1 MSFDKITIELTINRQ
16 HIHTQADKDITLLE
30 FLRNDL
36 GLTGVKNGCGTGHC
50 GACTVILNGKA
61 RRACTVKLARADHGK
76 VETIEGLTQD
86 GLLHPLQRTF
96 IEYGAVQCGFCTPG
110 MIMAAKALLDTNL
123 NPSEDE
129 IKKALVHNICRCTG
143 YVNILRAVQAA
154 AQMLRD
160 GITQCPPPEAEAKVS
175 STLLVQD
182 ALERVS
188 GQTQYAAD
196 QHRDGMLHGKILW
209 PKHPRAEI
217 VCIDTSAAEKMPG
230 VALVLTARDVPG
242 AKFIGKGADQPVL
255 AVERVNFIGDPVAVV
270 FAETLQ
276 AAEDAVEAIQV
287 DYKPLP
293 GVFDMQIESP
303 EIREG
308 GNLAKHAH
316 LERGN
321 PDEVWEECALVLE
334 EDFSTPIIAQG
345 FLEPEA
351 GIGYPAEDGGVVVEM
366 ASQDAFYDRRHVCA
380 ALGLPPEKV
389 RIIQPPMG
397 GSFGGKDGITF
408 QPLLALGALRTQRPV
423 QIVLTRAESLRVHV
437 KRHPTRMHY
446 KLGLDAEG
454 QIQALQTEIH
464 TDTGPYQTQGPD
476 VIKTM
481 TAFSGG
487 PYFIPCFRLDGWC
500 WYTNNNPGGAMR
512 GFGTNQVI
520 AAAEQMMD
528 KAARRLNIDPFDIR
542 LRNAL
547 RPGLP
552 TTTDQV
558 LDASL
563 ATLPQTLERAREELS
578 KLELPSSNGDIR
590 IGVGVACGTKGVGIG
605 NGVAEQEYASVEL
618 DASGQVTVIA
628 SQHELG
634 QGAMPGLTQIAAN
647 ELGIPASQVRVT
659 LPDTAHTP
667 PSTGT
672 RACKMTFLAGA
683 ALVKACQQ
691 LKDRLFGETAETLD
705 VDPAELCLDGDR
717 ILHKPSNRSLPL
729 AELGERFHC
738 QQQFDPGLTVGFPPD
753 GISRW
758 GQPGFQSRRVL
769 WCYTFNSQAAIVA
782 VNVKTGHVQ
791 VLHVISVTDIGK
803 VLNPGVVDG
812 QVHGA
817 TMQGLGYALSEQF
830 VMQDGWNLTDNFGK
844 VGLPKATAVP
854 EITPIFLEIPHP
866 QGPQGAKGFSEAPTV
881 PTAPAILNAIRNAVG
896 IRICHLPATP
906 EKVIKAIEMKMFEQP
921 DI

>member
-1 MSFDKITIELTINRQ
+1 M
-16 HIHTQADKDITLLE
+16 
-30 FLRNDL
+30 
-36 GLTGVKNGCGTGHC
+36 
-50 GACTVILNGKA
+50 ILNGRA
-61 RRACTVKLARADHGK
+61 RRACTVKLVRANHGT
-76 VETIEGLTQD
+76 VETIEGLSKD
-86 GLLHPLQRTF
+86 GSLHPLQSTF
-96 IEYGAVQCGFCTPG
+96 IKYGAVQCGFCTPG
-110 MIMAAKALLDTNL
+110 MILSAKALLDA
-123 NPSEDE
+123 NPEPTPDE

-143 YVNILRAVQAA
+143 YVNILHAVQSAA
-154 AQMLRD
+154 EMLQE
-160 GITQCPPPEAEAKVS
+160 GIDHCPPPEPEEKVS
-175 STLLVQD
+175 ATLRIQD

-196 QHRDGMLHGKILW
+196 QRLEGMLHGKILW
-209 PKHPRAEI
+209 PAHPRAEI
-217 VCIDTSAAEKMPG
+217 LSIDSSAAESMPG
-230 VALVLTARDVPG
+230 VALVLTAKDVPG
-242 AKFIGKGADQPVL
+242 AQFIGKGADQPVL
-255 AVERVNFIGDPVAVV
+255 AVDRVNFIGDPVAVI
-270 FAETLQ
+270 FAETLEAAKA
-276 AAEDAVEAIQV
+276 AAETIQV
-287 DYKPLP
+287 EYKPLP
-293 GVFDMQIESP
+293 GVFDMQVTSP

-321 PDEVWEECALVLE
+321 PDEVWQDCALVLE
-334 EDFSTPIIAQG
+334 EDFSTPIIVQG

-351 GIGYPAEDGGVVVEM
+351 GIGYPAKDGGVVIVM

-380 ALGLPPEKV
+380 ALDMPPEKV

-423 QIVLTRAESLRVHV
+423 QIVLERAESLRVHV

-454 QIQALQTEIH
+454 QIMALQTEIH

-500 WYTNNNPGGAMR
+500 WYSNDNPGGAMR
-512 GFGTNQVI
+512 GFGTNQVA

-528 KAARRLNIDPFDIR
+528 EAARRLNIDPFEIR

-558 LDASL
+558 LDASI
-563 ATLPQTLERAREELS
+563 ATLPQTLEAAREALS
-578 KLELPSSNGDIR
+578 KLDLPDSIGDLR
-590 IGVGVACGTKGVGIG
+590 IGVGIASGTKGVGIG
-605 NGVAEQEYASVEL
+605 NAVKEVEATAIEL
-618 DASGQVTVIA
+618 DASGHLTIIA

-634 QGAMPGLTQIAAN
+634 QGAMPGLAQIAAN
-647 ELGIPASQVRVT
+647 ELGIPVSQIQVT

-683 ALVKACQQ
+683 ALVKTCQQ
-691 LKDRLFGETAETLD
+691 LKNNLFGRAAEMLD
-705 VDPAELCLDGDR
+705 VDPAGLRLAGDN
-717 ILHKPSNRSLPL
+717 IHHPATQRSLPL
-729 AELGERFHC
+729 STLGETFHC
-738 QQQFDPGLTVGFPPD
+738 KQYFDPGPTVDFPPE

-758 GQPGFQSRRVL
+758 GQPDFQSRRSM
-769 WCYTFNSQAAIVA
+769 WCYTFNSQVAVVA
-782 VNVKTGHVQ
+782 VNVKTGQVQ
-791 VLHVISVTDIGK
+791 VMHVISVTDIGK
-803 VLNPGVVDG
+803 VLNPAVVAG

-817 TMQGLGYALSEQF
+817 TMQGLGYALSEQYQ
-830 VMQDGWNLTDNFGK
+830 MEKGWNLTDNFGK
-844 VGLPKATAVP
+844 VGLPKATDTP
-854 EITPIFLEIPHP
+854 NITPIFLEIPHP
-866 QGPQGAKGFSEAPTV
+866 LGPQGAKGFSETPTV
-881 PTAPAILNAIRNAVG
+881 PTAPAILNAIRAAAGV
-896 IRICHLPATP
+896 RICHLPATP
-906 EKVIKAIEMKMFEQP
+906 EKVREALNKVQ
-921 DI
+921 

>member
-1 MSFDKITIELTINRQ
+1 MPEQIVIEMTVNGQ
-16 HIHTQADKDITLLE
+16 HIQTQADSGKTLLD
-30 FLRNDL
+30 FLRDDL
-36 GLTGVKNGCGTGHC
+36 NLTGVKNGCGTGHC
-50 GACTVILNGKA
+50 GACTVILNGRA
-61 RRACTVKLARADHGK
+61 RRACTVNLTRANHGTI
-76 VETIEGLTQD
+76 ETIEGLSKN
-86 GLLHPLQRTF
+86 GLLHPLQAAF
-96 IEYGAVQCGFCTPG
+96 IKYGAVQCGFCTPG
-110 MIMAAKALLDTNL
+110 MILAAKALLDANPAPTSEEVKQALAHNL
-123 NPSEDE
+123 
-129 IKKALVHNICRCTG
+129 CRCTG
-143 YVNILRAVQAA
+143 YVNILRAVETAA
-154 AQMLRD
+154 EMLVQ
-160 GITQCPPPEAEAKVS
+160 GITHCPLPELEAKVS

-188 GQTQYAAD
+188 GQTLYAAD
-196 QHRDGMLHGKILW
+196 RRRDGMLHGKILW
-209 PKHPRAEI
+209 PAHPRADI
-217 VCIDTSAAEKMPG
+217 LYIDTNAAERIPG
-230 VALVLTARDVPG
+230 VALVLTAKDVPG
-242 AKFIGKGADQPVL
+242 EKFIGKGKDQPVL
-255 AVERVNFIGDPVAVV
+255 AVDRVNFIGDPVAVV
-270 FAETLQ
+270 FAETL
-276 AAEDAVEAIQV
+276 AAAKAAVDAIQV

-293 GVFDMQIESP
+293 GVFEMGIEAP
-303 EIREG
+303 VIREG

-321 PDEVWEECALVLE
+321 PDDVWEDCVLVLE

-351 GIGYPAEDGGVVVEM
+351 GMGYPAEDGGVVVEM
-366 ASQDAFYDRRHVCA
+366 ASQDAFYDRQHVCA
-380 ALGLPPEKV
+380 ALDMPPEKV

-423 QIVLTRAESLRVHV
+423 QIVLERAESLRVHV

-446 KLGLDAEG
+446 KLGLDANG
-454 QIQALQTEIH
+454 QILALQTEIH

-476 VIKTM
+476 VINVM

-500 WYTNNNPGGAMR
+500 WYSNNNPGGAMR
-512 GFGTNQVI
+512 GFGTNQVT

-528 KAARRLNIDPFDIR
+528 EAARRLDIDPFEIR

-552 TTTDQV
+552 TSTDQV

-563 ATLPQTLERAREELS
+563 ATLPQTLESAREELA
-578 KLELPSSNGDIR
+578 KLDLPPSQGDIR
-590 IGVGVACGTKGVGIG
+590 IGVGIACGTKGVGIG
-605 NGVAEQEYASVEL
+605 NAAVETESAAVEL

-659 LPDTAHTP
+659 MPDTAHTP

-691 LKDRLFGETAETLD
+691 LKDRLFGEAAETLD
-705 VDPAELCLDGDR
+705 VAPAELSLEGDR
-717 ILHKPSNRSLPL
+717 IRHAPSGQSLPL
-729 AELGERFHC
+729 AALGERFHC

-753 GISRW
+753 GVSRW

-769 WCYTFNSQAAIVA
+769 WCYTFNSQAAVVA
-782 VNVKTGHVQ
+782 VNIKTGHVQ
-791 VLHVISVTDIGK
+791 VLHIISVTDIGK
-803 VLNPGVVDG
+803 VLNSGVVAG

-830 VMQDGWNLTDNFGK
+830 VMQNGWNLTDTFGK
-844 VGLPKATAVP
+844 VGLPKATDTP
-854 EITPIFLEIPHP
+854 HITPIFLEIPHP
-866 QGPQGAKGFSEAPTV
+866 LGPQGAKGFSEAPTV
-881 PTAPAILNAIRNAVG
+881 PTAPAILNAIRDAAGV
-896 IRICHLPATP
+896 RIYHLPATP
-906 EKVIKAIEMKMFEQP
+906 KRVREALKRVK
-921 DI
+921 